1 MDPATVAL
9 VIQVLVKYGPE
20 AYVAV
25 RKLLSGPVSDADWKA
40 LDTILE
46 KTGRSYFPALPN
58 STPTRTS

>member
-25 RKLLSGPVSDADWKA
+25 RKLLAGPVSDADWKA
-40 LDTILE
+40 LDAILE
-46 KTGRSYFPALPN
+46 KTGASYFPSLPKV
-58 STPTRTS
+58 TQ